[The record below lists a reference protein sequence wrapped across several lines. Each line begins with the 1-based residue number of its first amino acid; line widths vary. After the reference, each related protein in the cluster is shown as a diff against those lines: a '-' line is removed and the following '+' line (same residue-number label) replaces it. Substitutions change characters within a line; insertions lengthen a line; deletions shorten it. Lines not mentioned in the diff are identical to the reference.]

1 MKQIIT
7 SLIFLFSTC
16 CLFAQNIVA
25 DIEFGK
31 TSIEEARPKLIY
43 KFGEPVID
51 EDEILI
57 FKDVT
62 YCGVFFDRAWFCFQR
77 STTNNYF
84 YKCWFIRNNLK
95 TAASAKEIREKIVD
109 KIGDKYKILSK
120 INSQGLKEYYVGV
133 SPTDS
138 TKPYFKICANKFAS
152 NDYSASVEYG
162 PFDYIKEN
170 F

>member
-1 MKQIIT
+1 MKRIIIP
-7 SLIFLFSTC
+7 LILLFSVYVSY
-16 CLFAQNIVA
+16 AQNVVA

-31 TSIEEARPKLIY
+31 TSIEEARPQLIY

-57 FKDVT
+57 FQNVT
-62 YCGVFFDRAWFCFQR
+62 YCGVFFDRVMFFFQR
-77 STTNNYF
+77 STSCNYF
-84 YKCWFIRNNLK
+84 NKCWFIRTNLK
-95 TAASAKEIREKIVD
+95 TAAAAKDIREKIVN
-109 KIGDKYKILSK
+109 KISDKYDVKSK

-138 TKPYFKICANKFAS
+138 TKPYFKICANKFS
-152 NDYSASVEYG
+152 NNHFSASVEYG
-162 PFDYIKEN
+162 PFDYVKEG